1 MDPLWNW
8 LIGMQIS
15 AEIHSPQN
23 KREINIIG
31 STQTTY
37 TWGGKTFTIVDMR
50 KGKRKRDQD
59 TQILSPSIYNLTTSK
74 WLLTPVYEK
83 TRFQSR
89 KVTKETRQP
98 VTIRLTYDISVIQI
112 QSP

>member
-8 LIGMQIS
+8 LIGMQIR
-15 AEIHSPQN
+15 AEIQSPKN

-31 STQTTY
+31 ATQTTY
-37 TWGGKTFTIVDMR
+37 AQGENNFTKVDMR

-59 TQILSPSIYNLTTSK
+59 TQILSPSTYNLTAHK

-83 TRFQSR
+83 THFQSG
-89 KVTKETRQP
+89 KEVTKRLIQTTRNHETH
-98 VTIRLTYDISVIQI
+98 I
-112 QSP
+112 